1 MKGQVIMEQLIVR
14 ELSRYNDYSAFSES
28 DDIMAKRFPTIEPS
42 ENAKVTKLKKQMIE
56 CWLKL
61 LQIDEYHVIRL
72 HLIEKYDWPRVF
84 VEYQKLWG
92 EEFERSERTLQKY
105 QASGVQKIVDFA
117 QNRETK
123 TRQLFSED

>member
-1 MKGQVIMEQLIVR
+1 MKR
-14 ELSRYNDYSAFSES
+14 
-28 DDIMAKRFPTIEPS
+28 
-42 ENAKVTKLKKQMIE
+42 QMIE

-72 HLIEKYDWPRVF
+72 HMIEKFDWPRVF

-105 QASGVQKIVDFA
+105 QARGIQKIADFTRE
-117 QNRETK
+117 RETQIQ
-123 TRQLFSED
+123 QLFNED